1 MQRFVRALNMTT
13 TLAYNY
19 QFGGCLPA
27 DSPTYVWR
35 QADVELYNGLR
46 AGDFCY
52 VLNSRQMGKS
62 SLRVQTMRR
71 LQGEGFACA
80 AIDLTKI
87 GCQHLTPEQWY
98 AGLVRR
104 LVISFNL
111 TQQFNLRRWWR
122 DRDLLSPVQ
131 RFSEFIERILLP
143 AIPQPIVIFIDEID
157 TVLNLNFRVDDFL
170 AAIRACYDSRADHL
184 AYQRLTFALLG
195 VATPSELI
203 QDKHS
208 TPFNIGRA
216 IELTGF
222 ELNECLPLA
231 QGLATHVN
239 YSPAIIQE
247 ILTWTGGKPFLTQK
261 LCQIVLHQAEL
272 WLPTKIP
279 QDKSQISVWIE
290 QLVRSHIIDNWEAN
304 DEPEHLKTI
313 RDRLLPNC
321 ASTRQL
327 LTLYQQILDQGEI
340 PADNSLEQWEL
351 RLSGLVVKQPIG
363 QKYAQ
368 PVLRVYNRI
377 YSSIFNQN
385 WVTNVLNNLPPYHS
399 TMTAWFASGGQ
410 DSSYLLNRNQLQQAS
425 VWAKGKRLNQKDYQF
440 LNASRQQVIAS
451 SDQGNSNPQKQLD
464 TTSTRKP
471 SAQPTPPDF
480 LPTSPPRS
488 LSADEQILYDH
499 LLYWVQRES
508 PQQLI
513 ERFEQL
519 FITAKNY
526 PEPDI
531 IAAFHRIIL
540 ANPRHQD
547 FTHILNRCCHILI
560 NRWQMQGNQDY
571 AIAQLVA
578 LFEKTF
584 QPGTIKATS
593 GLSKRLRQLLQV
605 FTQSEDFQ
613 SLKRLVKVVDHTA
626 DVDRQ
631 DSNPALGQLICRYPY
646 LYTHALLSS
655 DSSYEHQQTIRH
667 IQTQRQWQLEMNLSQ
682 YVTYLIR
689 RVRLASSKTPT
700 PDTTLVQPV
709 PNPTLLSD
717 RELYFAL
724 KQFMGKVEGAYTYR
738 DLAQRFL
745 KQSNQTRSYR
755 AFKADL
761 YEYLIAA
768 IEPTYGKHQ
777 FNQRLAQH
785 LKNTLPDSDPKKIND
800 FLLLRTCSQLLS
812 FLVSSPQ
819 HPNHYVFIDLI
830 SNMGSIRTT
839 GLLLKIILL
848 CGKVKPDLEK
858 RFSLLFNHYE
868 CQTIND
874 VFWLV
879 QSLENLNVAFFVN
892 FGNMDLSRIQ
902 K

>member
-1 MQRFVRALNMTT
+1 MTT

-35 QADVELYNGLR
+35 QADVELYDGLR

-62 SLRVQTMRR
+62 SLRVQTMHR
-71 LQGEGFACA
+71 LEDAGFACA

-111 TQQFNLRRWWR
+111 TQRFNLRRWWR
-122 DRDLLSPVQ
+122 DRDFLSPVQ

-157 TVLNLNFRVDDFL
+157 TVVSLNFRVDDFL
-170 AAIRACYDSRADHL
+170 AAIRACYDSRADNP

-203 QDKHS
+203 QAKHS

-222 ELNECLPLA
+222 QLNECLPLA
-231 QGLATHVN
+231 QGLAAHVN

-290 QLVRSHIIDNWEAN
+290 QLVRSHIIDNWEAK

-313 RDRLLPNC
+313 RDRLLPNRG
-321 ASTRQL
+321 STRQL

-340 PADNSLEQWEL
+340 PADNSPEQREL

-363 QKYAQ
+363 ENYAQ

-377 YSSIFNQN
+377 YASIFNQD
-385 WVTNVLNNLPPYHS
+385 WVTNVLNNLRPYHS
-399 TMTAWFASGGQ
+399 AMMAWFASGCQ

-440 LNASRQQVIAS
+440 LHASRQQVIAGS
-451 SDQGNSNPQKQLD
+451 YRGNRHSQKQLD
-464 TTSTRKP
+464 TTSTRNP
-471 SAQPTPPDF
+471 SPKPTPPEF

-519 FITAKNY
+519 LIIAKNY

-540 ANPRHQD
+540 ANPSHQN

-560 NRWQMQGNQDY
+560 NRWQIQSNHDQ

-578 LFEKTF
+578 LFEKPF
-584 QPGTIKATS
+584 QSGTIRATS
-593 GLSKRLRQLLQV
+593 GLSQRLRELLRV

-613 SLKRLVKVVDHTA
+613 TLKRLVNVVDQTA

-631 DSNPALGQLICRYPY
+631 DSNPALGQLMCRYPY

-689 RVRLASSKTPT
+689 RVRLASSKTQT
-700 PDTTLVQPV
+700 SNTTLIKPV

-724 KQFMGKVEGAYTYR
+724 KQFMGKVEGSYSYR
-738 DLAQRFL
+738 DLAQSFL
-745 KQSNQTRSYR
+745 KQSNQTPSYR

-761 YEYLIAA
+761 YEYLTAA
-768 IEPTYGKHQ
+768 IEPAYGKHQ
-777 FNQRLAQH
+777 FN
-785 LKNTLPDSDPKKIND
+785 
-800 FLLLRTCSQLLS
+800 
-812 FLVSSPQ
+812 
-819 HPNHYVFIDLI
+819 
-830 SNMGSIRTT
+830 
-839 GLLLKIILL
+839 
-848 CGKVKPDLEK
+848 
-858 RFSLLFNHYE
+858 
-868 CQTIND
+868 
-874 VFWLV
+874 
-879 QSLENLNVAFFVN
+879 
-892 FGNMDLSRIQ
+892 
-902 K
+902 